1 VRRGDILCPVSVRV
15 AQSNGG
21 AKPRVLLVDDHPHVI
36 DAVAASL
43 ADEFDVAAV
52 ATDGMQAL
60 ETAFQVNPDVIVLDV
75 SMPGIDGF
83 QTFRAL
89 ENAGSRT
96 PVVFLSMYDADVYV
110 SEAFRCGGRG
120 FVLKSQID
128 RDLASALDQALDG
141 RLFAPSLTSL
151 YRLAEHGG
159 HAMQVHGDDESFLD
173 GLATLFDFALRL
185 GDATCVIGPQRIRQG
200 LGDRLRA
207 RGWKVGGSSE
217 HPRYLAVDAAEALS
231 RFMRNG
237 LPDEARLAEIAAE
250 MEGYRRAAAE
260 RATSRLTVFGNMSML
275 LTEEGNTKGAKAVEN
290 CWDRL
295 TRDLSFLTICGYSTS
310 CFHGGAPDLL
320 SHIRTVHWALNHG

>member
-1 VRRGDILCPVSVRV
+1 M
-15 AQSNGG
+15 QSNGG
-21 AKPRVLLVDDHPHVI
+21 AKPRVLLVDDHRHLLE
-36 DAVAASL
+36 AVAASL
-43 ADEFDVAAV
+43 AREFDVAAV

-60 ETAFQVNPDVIVLDV
+60 ETAFRVNPDVIVLDV

-120 FVLKSQID
+120 FVLKSQIE

-151 YRLAEHGG
+151 YRLAEGGG

-173 GLATLFDFALRL
+173 GLATLFDLALRL
-185 GDATCVIGPQRIRQG
+185 GDATCVVAPKPVRQR
-200 LGDRLRA
+200 LGDRLQA
-207 RGWKVGGSSE
+207 RGWNVGGSSG
-217 HPRYLAVDAAEALS
+217 HTRYVAVDATEALS
-231 RFMRNG
+231 RVMRNG
-237 LPDEARLAEIAAE
+237 LPDEALVAEVVAE
-250 MEGYRRAAAE
+250 MEEYRRAAAE

-275 LTEEGNTKGAKAVEN
+275 LTEEGNTKAATALEN

-295 TRDLSFLTICGYSTS
+295 TRDLPFLTVCGYSTS
-310 CFHGGAPDLL
+310 CFHGGASDLL
-320 SHIRTVHWALNHG
+320 SRIRTAHWAMNHG

>member
-1 VRRGDILCPVSVRV
+1 M
-15 AQSNGG
+15 QSNGG
-21 AKPRVLLVDDHPHVI
+21 AKPKVLLVDDHRHVLE
-36 DAVAASL
+36 AVAASL
-43 ADEFDVAAV
+43 AREFDVAAV

-60 ETAFQVNPDVIVLDV
+60 ETAFRVNPDVIVLDV

-120 FVLKSQID
+120 FVLKSQIE

-151 YRLAEHGG
+151 YRLAEGGG

-173 GLATLFDFALRL
+173 GLATLFDLALRL
-185 GDATCVIGPQRIRQG
+185 GDATCVVAPKPVRQR
-200 LGDRLRA
+200 LGDRLQA
-207 RGWKVGGSSE
+207 RGWNVGGSSG
-217 HPRYLAVDAAEALS
+217 HTRYVAVDATEALS
-231 RFMRNG
+231 RVMRNG
-237 LPDEARLAEIAAE
+237 LPDEALVAEVVAE
-250 MEGYRRAAAE
+250 MEEYRRAAAE

-275 LTEEGNTKGAKAVEN
+275 LTEEGNTKAATALEN

-295 TRDLSFLTICGYSTS
+295 TRDLPFLTVCGYSTS
-310 CFHGGAPDLL
+310 CFHGGASDLL
-320 SHIRTVHWALNHG
+320 SRIRTAHWAMNHG

>member
-1 VRRGDILCPVSVRV
+1 M
-15 AQSNGG
+15 QSNGG
-21 AKPRVLLVDDHPHVI
+21 ARPRVLLVDDHPHII

-43 ADEFDVAAV
+43 AEEFDVAAV
-52 ATDGMQAL
+52 ATGGMQAL

-120 FVLKSQID
+120 FVLKSQIE

-151 YRLAEHGG
+151 YRLAEDGG

-173 GLATLFDFALRL
+173 GLATLFDLALRL
-185 GDATCVIGPQRIRQG
+185 GDATCVIAPERIRQG
-200 LGDRLRA
+200 LGDRLRS
-207 RGWKVGGSSE
+207 RGWNVGGSSG
-217 HPRYLAVDAAEALS
+217 HTRYLAVDATEALS

-237 LPDEARLAEIAAE
+237 LPDETRLAEITEE
-250 MEGYRRAAAE
+250 MEEYRRAVAE

-275 LTEEGNTKGAKAVEN
+275 LTEQGNTKAAAAVEN

-295 TRDLSFLTICGYSTS
+295 TRGLPFLTVCGYSTS
-310 CFHGGAPDLL
+310 CFHRDVPDLL
-320 SHIRTVHWALNHG
+320 SRIRTAHWALNHG

>member
-1 VRRGDILCPVSVRV
+1 M
-15 AQSNGG
+15 QSNGG
-21 AKPRVLLVDDHPHVI
+21 AKPRVLLVDDHRHVLE
-36 DAVAASL
+36 AVAASL
-43 ADEFDVAAV
+43 AREFDVAAV

-60 ETAFQVNPDVIVLDV
+60 ETAFRVNPDVIVLDV

-120 FVLKSQID
+120 FVLKSQIE

-151 YRLAEHGG
+151 YRLAEGGG

-173 GLATLFDFALRL
+173 GLATLFDLALRL
-185 GDATCVIGPQRIRQG
+185 GDATCVVAPKPVRQR
-200 LGDRLRA
+200 LGDRLQA
-207 RGWKVGGSSE
+207 RGWNVGGSSG
-217 HPRYLAVDAAEALS
+217 HTRYVAVDATEALS
-231 RFMRNG
+231 RVMRNG
-237 LPDEARLAEIAAE
+237 LPDEALVAEVVAE
-250 MEGYRRAAAE
+250 MEEYRRAAAE

-275 LTEEGNTKGAKAVEN
+275 LTEEGNTKAATALEN

-295 TRDLSFLTICGYSTS
+295 TRDLPFLTVCGYSTS
-310 CFHGGAPDLL
+310 CFHGGASDLL
-320 SHIRTVHWALNHG
+320 SRIRTAHWAMNHG

>member
-1 VRRGDILCPVSVRV
+1 MAGDILWSVSARV
-15 AQSNGG
+15 MQSNGG
-21 AKPRVLLVDDHPHVI
+21 AKPKVLLVDDHRHVLE
-36 DAVAASL
+36 AVAASL
-43 ADEFDVAAV
+43 AREFDVAAV

-60 ETAFQVNPDVIVLDV
+60 ETAFRVNPDVIVLDV

-110 SEAFRCGGRG
+110 SEGFRCGGRG
-120 FVLKSQID
+120 FVLKSQIE

-151 YRLAEHGG
+151 YRLAEGGG

-173 GLATLFDFALRL
+173 GLATLFDLALRL
-185 GDATCVIGPQRIRQG
+185 GDATCVVAPKPVRQR
-200 LGDRLRA
+200 LGDRLQA
-207 RGWKVGGSSE
+207 RGWNVGGSSG
-217 HPRYLAVDAAEALS
+217 HTRYVAVDATEALS
-231 RFMRNG
+231 RVMRNG
-237 LPDEARLAEIAAE
+237 LPDEALVAEVVAE
-250 MEGYRRAAAE
+250 MEEYRRAAAE

-275 LTEEGNTKGAKAVEN
+275 LTEEGNTKAATALEN

-295 TRDLSFLTICGYSTS
+295 TRDLPFLTVCGYSTS
-310 CFHGGAPDLL
+310 CFHGGASDLL
-320 SHIRTVHWALNHG
+320 SRIRTAHWAMNHG

>member
-1 VRRGDILCPVSVRV
+1 MGSGDILWAVSARV
-15 AQSNGG
+15 MQSSGG
-21 AKPRVLLVDDHPHVI
+21 AKPRVLLVDDHTHII

-43 ADEFDVAAV
+43 AEEFDVAAV

-60 ETAFQVNPDVIVLDV
+60 ETALQVNPDVIVLDV

-96 PVVFLSMYDADVYV
+96 PVVFLSMYDADVYI

-120 FVLKSQID
+120 FVLKSQIE

-151 YRLAEHGG
+151 YRLTEDGG

-173 GLATLFDFALRL
+173 GLATLFDLALRL
-185 GDATCVIGPQRIRQG
+185 GDATCVIAPEQIRQG
-200 LGDRLRA
+200 LGDRLQA
-207 RGWKVGGSSE
+207 RGWNTGGSSE
-217 HPRYLAVDAAEALS
+217 HTRYLAVDTTEALS
-231 RFMRNG
+231 RVIRNG
-237 LPDEARLAEIAAE
+237 LPDETRLAEITAE
-250 MEGYRRAAAE
+250 MEEYRRAVAE

-275 LTEEGNTKGAKAVEN
+275 LTEQGNTKAANALEN

-295 TRDLSFLTICGYSTS
+295 TRDLPFLTICGYSTS
-310 CFHGGAPDLL
+310 CFHGAAPDLL
-320 SHIRTVHWALNHG
+320 SRLRAPHWALSHG

>member
-1 VRRGDILCPVSVRV
+1 MGPGDILCPVSARV
-15 AQSNGG
+15 AQSNGR

-43 ADEFDVAAV
+43 VDEFDVAAV

-141 RLFAPSLTSL
+141 RLFAPSLTSF
-151 YRLAEHGG
+151 YRLAEGGG
-159 HAMQVHGDDESFLD
+159 HAMQVYEDDESFLD
-173 GLATLFDFALRL
+173 GLATLFDLALRL
-185 GDATCVIGPQRIRQG
+185 GDVTCVIAPERIRQS

-207 RGWKVGGSSE
+207 RGWSVGGSSG
-217 HPRYLAVDAAEALS
+217 HTRYLAVDAAEALS

-237 LPDEARLAEIAAE
+237 LPDETRLVEIVGE
-250 MEGYRRAAAE
+250 MEEYRRAVGE

-275 LTEEGNTKGAKAVEN
+275 LTEEGNTKAATALEN

-295 TRDLSFLTICGYSTS
+295 TRGLPFLTICGYSTS

-320 SHIRTVHWALNHG
+320 SRMRTEHSALNHG

>member
-1 VRRGDILCPVSVRV
+1 M
-15 AQSNGG
+15 QSNGG
-21 AKPRVLLVDDHPHVI
+21 AKPKVLLVDDHRHVLE
-36 DAVAASL
+36 AVAASL
-43 ADEFDVAAV
+43 AREFDVAAV

-60 ETAFQVNPDVIVLDV
+60 ETAFRVNPDVIVLDV

-110 SEAFRCGGRG
+110 SEGFRCGGRG
-120 FVLKSQID
+120 FVLKSQIE

-151 YRLAEHGG
+151 YRLAEGGG

-173 GLATLFDFALRL
+173 GLATLFDLALRL
-185 GDATCVIGPQRIRQG
+185 GDATCVVAPKPVRQR
-200 LGDRLRA
+200 LGDRLQA
-207 RGWKVGGSSE
+207 RGWNVGGSSG
-217 HPRYLAVDAAEALS
+217 HTRYVAVDATEALS
-231 RFMRNG
+231 RVMRNG
-237 LPDEARLAEIAAE
+237 LPDEALVAEVVAE
-250 MEGYRRAAAE
+250 MEEYRRAAAE

-275 LTEEGNTKGAKAVEN
+275 LTEEGNTKAATALEN

-295 TRDLSFLTICGYSTS
+295 TRDLPFLTVCGYSTS
-310 CFHGGAPDLL
+310 CFHGGASDLL
-320 SHIRTVHWALNHG
+320 SRIRTAHWAMNHG

>member
-1 VRRGDILCPVSVRV
+1 M
-15 AQSNGG
+15 QSNGG
-21 AKPRVLLVDDHPHVI
+21 AKPKVLLVDDHRHVLE
-36 DAVAASL
+36 ALAASL
-43 ADEFDVAAV
+43 AREFDVAAV

-60 ETAFQVNPDVIVLDV
+60 ETAFRVNPDVIVLDV

-120 FVLKSQID
+120 FVLKSQIE

-151 YRLAEHGG
+151 YRLAEGGG

-173 GLATLFDFALRL
+173 GLATLFDLALRL
-185 GDATCVIGPQRIRQG
+185 GDATCVVAPKPVRQR
-200 LGDRLRA
+200 LGDRLQA
-207 RGWKVGGSSE
+207 RGWNVGGSSG
-217 HPRYLAVDAAEALS
+217 HTRYVAVDATEALS
-231 RFMRNG
+231 RVMRNG
-237 LPDEARLAEIAAE
+237 FPDETLVAEVVAE
-250 MEGYRRAAAE
+250 LEEYRRAAAE
-260 RATSRLTVFGNMSML
+260 RPTSRLTVFGNMSML
-275 LTEEGNTKGAKAVEN
+275 LTEEGNTKAATALEN

-295 TRDLSFLTICGYSTS
+295 TRDLPFLTVCGYSTS
-310 CFHGGAPDLL
+310 CFHGGASDLL
-320 SHIRTVHWALNHG
+320 SRIRTAHWAMNHG